1 MIIVS
6 KNNILIPSED
16 QSMFFPVHRG
26 WMGEAPGWAT
36 NTQYFRDLVADGKII
51 VSESRRD
58 RDLQAADEAGTA
70 ATKKRRKAYEAEK
83 VEEEEKAKEE

>member
-26 WMGEAPGWAT
+26 WMGEAPDWAT
-36 NTQYFRDLVADGKII
+36 NTQYFRELVADGKII

-58 RDLQAADEAGTA
+58 RDLQAADEAGTT

-83 VEEEEKAKEE
+83 AEEEEKAKEE